1 MLGISHLVS
10 SRVVQTV
17 ATSAR
22 TNLCYTALFQVNV
35 EVTWKVLL
43 EENFK
48 DECEGTYDIEELKS
62 EGKFPLVCIK
72 IPARV
77 QVPRG

>member
-1 MLGISHLVS
+1 MTDLAV
-10 SRVVQTV
+10 
-17 ATSAR
+17 
-22 TNLCYTALFQVNV
+22 FQVNV

-43 EENFK
+43 ENNFK
-48 DECEGTYDIEELKS
+48 DECERTYGLEDLKS
-62 EGKFPLVCIK
+62 QGKYPLVCIK

>member
-1 MLGISHLVS
+1 M
-10 SRVVQTV
+10 
-17 ATSAR
+17 
-22 TNLCYTALFQVNV
+22 
-35 EVTWKVLL
+35 LL

-62 EGKFPLVCIK
+62 LGKYPLVCIK